1 MHKTVLEMKNIW
13 KSFSGNVVLRDVNFT
28 VRQGE
33 VHGILGE
40 NGAGKSTLMKILM
53 GIYSKDSGT
62 LLLDGE
68 EIDINSPKQALELGI
83 SMIHQELNPV
93 LDLSIAENVFLGK
106 EITKYGLVQY
116 KEMQQQALEIIER
129 VGLSVPTK
137 QTMRGLS
144 IAQMQQVEIAKALSW
159 NAKVMIMD
167 EPTASLTEREIDAL
181 FLIIRQMT
189 EKGISVIYITHKI
202 EELFRICNRV
212 TVLRNGEY
220 IATEEIS
227 ETSRDHLISLMVGR
241 EIGEI
246 YPKEDVDIGEVVF
259 EVENLSVTNVLSDI
273 SFKARRGEILGVAG
287 LVGAGRSELME
298 TIFGLRTPSSGQIKI
313 HGEPIS
319 ILSPRTALKNKMAF
333 VTEDRKVTG
342 LNLIAPLR
350 ENITLVTVRQFVEH
364 MRINKKKETEASDL
378 YIDRLGIKTDT
389 CETQVK
395 DLSGGNQQKVVIA
408 KWLLADPDIII
419 MDEPTR
425 GIDVGAKRD
434 IYLLMGELVKQG
446 KTIILI
452 SSEMPEVLGMSDRI
466 MVLSGGKV
474 MGVLNRNEFEQ
485 QKIMDMQ
492 FGAVYH

>member
-1 MHKTVLEMKNIW
+1 MKNIW

-319 ILSPRTALKNKMAF
+319 ISSPRTALKNKMAF

>member
-1 MHKTVLEMKNIW
+1 
-13 KSFSGNVVLRDVNFT
+13 
-28 VRQGE
+28 
-33 VHGILGE
+33 
-40 NGAGKSTLMKILM
+40 
-53 GIYSKDSGT
+53 
-62 LLLDGE
+62 
-68 EIDINSPKQALELGI
+68 
-83 SMIHQELNPV
+83 
-93 LDLSIAENVFLGK
+93 
-106 EITKYGLVQY
+106 
-116 KEMQQQALEIIER
+116 MQRQALEIIER

-159 NAKVMIMD
+159 NAKVM
-167 EPTASLTEREIDAL
+167 TWTSQRLSYERESTL

-319 ILSPRTALKNKMAF
+319 ISSPRTALKNKMAF